1 MDLTKQPLAM
11 ARTLGVAIVVTLG
24 LASCATYDDEFATIN
39 SRLDQLDTKVQGAAQ
54 SADAANQSAQQANQS
69 AQQANQRLD
78 SIESRV
84 QQLEAA
90 PTRKPRG

>member
-1 MDLTKQPLAM
+1 MFPTKQHLTT
-11 ARTLGVAIVVTLG
+11 ARTFGVAILALSLG
-24 LASCATYDDEFATIN
+24 ACATYKDEFATIN

-54 SADAANQSAQQANQS
+54 SAEAANQS

-78 SIESRV
+78 QIEGRV

-90 PTRKPRG
+90 PRRKPRG